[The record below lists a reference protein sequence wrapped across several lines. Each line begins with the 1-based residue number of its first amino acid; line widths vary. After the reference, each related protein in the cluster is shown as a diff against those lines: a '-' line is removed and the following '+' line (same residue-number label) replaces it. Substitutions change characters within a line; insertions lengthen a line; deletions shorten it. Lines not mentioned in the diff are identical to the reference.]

1 MCDGKCK
8 FDGRKCISDQKWHN
22 NKFWCGPKKHHSRE
36 KDCIWNPA
44 TCSSENDKY
53 SASIIDNS
61 VITCDKIIEET
72 KAVTTNVNERN
83 AVCKAKT
90 LSYLPFY

>member
-1 MCDGKCK
+1 MTVNVNL
-8 FDGRKCISDQKWHN
+8 I
-22 NKFWCGPKKHHSRE
+22 
-36 KDCIWNPA
+36 A
-44 TCSSENDKY
+44 ENVIFINYHYDKY
-53 SASIIDNS
+53 STSIIDDS
-61 VITCDKIIEET
+61 VITCDEIIEET

>member
-1 MCDGKCK
+1 MTVNVNL
-8 FDGRKCISDQKWHN
+8 I
-22 NKFWCGPKKHHSRE
+22 
-36 KDCIWNPA
+36 A
-44 TCSSENDKY
+44 ENVFFINYHYHKY
-53 SASIIDNS
+53 STSIIDDS

-72 KAVTTNVNERN
+72 NAVTTNVNERN